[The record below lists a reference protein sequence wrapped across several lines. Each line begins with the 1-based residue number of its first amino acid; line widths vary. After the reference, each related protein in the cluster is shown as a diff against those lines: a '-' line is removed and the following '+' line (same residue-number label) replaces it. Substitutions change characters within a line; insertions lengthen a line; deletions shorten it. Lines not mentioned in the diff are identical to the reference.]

1 MVRRIAVIV
10 AGMCLF
16 TAPLRAQGR
25 VEVGVG
31 VGYTLSEGIRT
42 DERIILGA
50 LYDHAEVNSG
60 PSFHLSFGVYTT
72 PQFLIEFL
80 YGRQSSKLTAEGP
93 GIKTDA
99 ADLNVDTYHGLFTYN
114 WGEEDAKIRPFASI
128 GFGATH
134 YGFGNTLI
142 AGASVD
148 KIPGNTQFSTTWA
161 GGVKFYVAP
170 KVGLKFTARWTP
182 TYIKTDSAGYW
193 CDPFY
198 GCWVVGDPDYSH
210 QFDLSGA
217 IVIRF

>member
-42 DERIILGA
+42 DERLAFPG
-50 LYDHAEVNSG
+50 YDRAEVNSG

-72 PQFLIEFL
+72 PQFLIEFI
-80 YGRQSSKLTAEGP
+80 YGRQDSKLTAEG
-93 GIKTDA
+93 
-99 ADLNVDTYHGLFTYN
+99 NVVSKIDVAELKVDNYHGAFTYN
-114 WGEEDAKIRPFASI
+114 WGEEDAKIRPFATI
-128 GFGATH
+128 GFGATN
-134 YGFGNTLI
+134 YSFGNNLVT
-142 AGASVD
+142 GGGQ
-148 KIPGNTQFSTTWA
+148 IPGDTQFSTTWA
-161 GGVKFYVAP
+161 GGVKFYPSP
-170 KVGLKFTARWTP
+170 KFGVKVMARWTP

-210 QFDLSGA
+210 QFDLSGG

>member
-42 DERIILGA
+42 DERLAFPG
-50 LYDHAEVNSG
+50 YDRAEVNSG

-72 PQFLIEFL
+72 PQFLIEFI
-80 YGRQSSKLTAEGP
+80 YGRQDSKLTAEG
-93 GIKTDA
+93 
-99 ADLNVDTYHGLFTYN
+99 NVVSKIDVAELKVDNYHGAFTYN
-114 WGEEDAKIRPFASI
+114 WGEEDAKMRPFATI
-128 GFGATH
+128 GFGATN
-134 YGFGNTLI
+134 YSFGNNLVT
-142 AGASVD
+142 GGGQ
-148 KIPGNTQFSTTWA
+148 IPGDTQFSTTWA
-161 GGVKFYVAP
+161 GGVKFYPSP
-170 KVGLKFTARWTP
+170 KFGVKVMARWTP

-210 QFDLSGA
+210 QFDLSGG